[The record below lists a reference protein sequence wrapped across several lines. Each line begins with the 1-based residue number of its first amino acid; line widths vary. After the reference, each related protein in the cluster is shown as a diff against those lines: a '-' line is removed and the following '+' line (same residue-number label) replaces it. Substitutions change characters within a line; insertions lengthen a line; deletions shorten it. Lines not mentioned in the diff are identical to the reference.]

1 MTRACWPI
9 LLALAGCAT
18 APARPVAGGAEGA
31 DFSERVDGDVTETWA
46 NGIQILVKRLPYQS
60 LVAAQLYLGGGA
72 RNYTAANAGVEA
84 LAVASA
90 IGGGTHD
97 LPKSAFFDR
106 LAGIGAQLG
115 GASTEDYS
123 ALELKVLRGHWRE
136 GMDLLAN
143 ALLHPALPEA
153 EVELQR
159 QRQLHNLRMESEE
172 PDLALE
178 VRTREAIFRG
188 LPYGVRAIG
197 TPEVVAKLT
206 RADLEAQLELLRH
219 TSRWLLVVTG
229 DVSPQDVARWA
240 SAAFGSVPRGDYRK
254 VPFTP
259 PSFERPSLEVVDR
272 KLPTTYVMAAFPGPS
287 WGSPEMPT
295 AVVAMSLLH
304 DQLFEEVRTKLNLSY
319 APSAGLQTR
328 SLGLGY
334 LYVTA
339 VDPNR
344 TLTVMHRV
352 LTGLETGPIDPTL
365 LEGEKRIFLT
375 HFLMQRETTDGQA
388 ALLARAQLFGGD
400 WRLARAFPDKVQ
412 QVDAA
417 QVQAFL
423 AHFARNFQT
432 VVLGNPSSPSPIDRS
447 LFLSF

>member
-1 MTRACWPI
+1 MKRETFWI
-9 LLALAGCAT
+9 LLVLAGCAT
-18 APARPVAGGAEGA
+18 APSRPVAGADPAEV
-31 DFSERVDGDVTETWA
+31 VDGDVTETWA
-46 NGIQILVKRLPYQS
+46 NGIQILVKRIPHQS
-60 LVAAQLYLGGGA
+60 LVAAQLYLRGGA
-72 RNYTAANAGVEA
+72 RNYSTANAGVERLA
-84 LAVASA
+84 LSSA
-90 IGGGTHD
+90 LGGGTRD
-97 LPKSAFFDR
+97 LSKAAFFDR
-106 LAGIGAQLG
+106 LASLGAQLG

-123 ALELKVLRGHWRE
+123 ALELKVLREHWRE
-136 GMDLLAN
+136 GLDLLAD
-143 ALLHPALPEA
+143 ALLHPVLPDA

-159 QRQLHNLRMESEE
+159 QRQLHQLRLEAEE
-172 PDLALE
+172 PDMTLE
-178 VRTREAIFRG
+178 VGTRDAVFRG

-197 TPEVVAKLT
+197 TPDVVAKLT
-206 RADLEAQLELLRH
+206 RAQLEQQLDLLRH

-229 DVSPQDVARWA
+229 DVSPADVARWA
-240 SAAFGSVPRGDYRK
+240 SSAFGAVPRGDYRE

-259 PSFERPSLEVVDR
+259 PTFEHASLAVVDR
-272 KLPTTYVMAAFPGPS
+272 KLPTTYLMAAFPAPS
-287 WGSPEMPT
+287 WSSPEMPV

-319 APSAGLQTR
+319 APSAGLETR

-352 LTGLETGPIDPTL
+352 LRGLQTDPIDPTV

-400 WRLARAFPDKVQ
+400 WRLARAFPEKVR

-417 QVQAFL
+417 QVSAFL

-432 VVLGNPSSPSPIDRS
+432 VVLGDPKAIDRP